1 MHFILNGKSEMLS
14 GFPLTPKAPATDNGS
29 DGFWQSAEIY
39 SLKLPRTR
47 LALLSACQTGIEQQY
62 DAEGAVGAARPFF
75 VAGVPVVVA
84 SLWAVDSDASAA
96 LMIDLHKHRTRD
108 ERPVTQALRLAKLDM
123 LHGQDPRYR
132 HPYYWAP
139 FVVVGGL
146 STF

>member
-1 MHFILNGKSEMLS
+1 MLS
-14 GFPLTPKAPATDNGS
+14 GFPLSPEAPATDHSS

-47 LALLSACQTGIEQQY
+47 LALLSACQTGIEQHY
-62 DAEGAVGAARPFF
+62 NAEGAVGAARPFL

-84 SLWAVDSDASAA
+84 SLWPVDSDATAA
-96 LMIDLHKHRTRD
+96 LMIDLHKQRTRF
-108 ERPVTQALRLAKLDM
+108 ERPVTQALRQAKLDM
-123 LHGQDPRYR
+123 LHGPDLRYR

>member
-1 MHFILNGKSEMLS
+1 
-14 GFPLTPKAPATDNGS
+14 
-29 DGFWQSAEIY
+29 
-39 SLKLPRTR
+39 
-47 LALLSACQTGIEQQY
+47 
-62 DAEGAVGAARPFF
+62 
-75 VAGVPVVVA
+75 
-84 SLWAVDSDASAA
+84 
-96 LMIDLHKHRTRD
+96 MIDLHKHRTRD